1 MFDYFAISYYNKMI
15 VIDFCVCFLGCKMKR
30 KETFYEKY
38 IKRCLDF
45 CGALIAIILLSIPM
59 ALIALLVRI
68 RLGSPVFYSATRIG
82 KDEKPFKMYKF
93 RSMTNDCDDNGQLL
107 PDAQRMTSF
116 GSFLRSTSADEL
128 PELFSILK
136 GDMAFIGPRPL
147 PPVYLP
153 YYTERESLRHTCR
166 GGMSGFAQINGRTSI
181 TWDEKFAYDVEYVEN
196 MSFKQDCKIFFKTIG
211 KVFSR
216 EDVGAPDVGENV
228 DLYSV
233 RDIQRPELVNR

>member
-1 MFDYFAISYYNKMI
+1 M
-15 VIDFCVCFLGCKMKR
+15 LR

-38 IKRCLDF
+38 IKRFLDI
-45 CGALIAIILLSIPM
+45 CGALLALIILAIPM
-59 ALIALLVRI
+59 AVIALMVRVK
-68 RLGSPVFYSATRIG
+68 LGSPVFYTATRIG

-93 RSMTNDCDDNGQLL
+93 RSMTNDCDENGQLL

-166 GGMSGFAQINGRTSI
+166 GGMSGLAQINGRTSI
-181 TWDEKFAYDVEYVEN
+181 TWDEKFAYDVEYVEH
-196 MSFKQDCKIFFKTIG
+196 MSFKQDVRIFFRTII
-211 KVFSR
+211 KVLGR

-233 RDIQRPELVNR
+233 RDVQRIDSLSR

>member
-1 MFDYFAISYYNKMI
+1 M
-15 VIDFCVCFLGCKMKR
+15 LR

-38 IKRCLDF
+38 IKRCLDV
-45 CGALIAIILLSIPM
+45 CGALLALIILAIPM
-59 ALIALLVRI
+59 AVIALTVRVK
-68 RLGSPVFYSATRIG
+68 LGSPVFYTATRIG

-93 RSMTNDCDDNGQLL
+93 RSMTNDCDENGQLL

-166 GGMSGFAQINGRTSI
+166 GGMSGLAQINGRTSI
-181 TWDEKFAYDVEYVEN
+181 TWDEKFAYDVEYVEH
-196 MSFKQDCKIFFKTIG
+196 MSFKQDFRIFFRTII
-211 KVFSR
+211 KVLGR

-233 RDIQRPELVNR
+233 RDVQRIDSLSR